1 MAASP
6 KISVV
11 IPTLNAEKEIDGLLV
26 CLEGQTMHPVE
37 IIVVDSAS
45 EDATAAEVAKHPDVV
60 LESIKR
66 SDFNHGLTRDFAL
79 RKTMGDYVCFL
90 TQDAVPTSERYLENL
105 VAPML
110 RDPSVA
116 LVSGRQLPKQDA
128 RRFEQLVRGFNYPAD
143 ASVRSKSDLPLY
155 GIKTFFASDVC
166 SCYRREAYVACGGF
180 PAVETNEDMLM
191 AARFIAAG
199 LKVAYEPAAEVYH
212 SHNLT
217 LRQQYARNKAVG
229 RFLEAHRDELMG
241 ASEIGEGGKLVKE
254 VSSRLIREGRF
265 LEFCAFGFDCAA
277 RLFGNR
283 KGRAEK
289 RKYKEGK

>member
-1 MAASP
+1 MSTSP

-11 IPTLNAEKEIDGLLV
+11 IPTLNAEKEIDGLLA
-26 CLEGQTMHPVE
+26 CLEGQTMYPVE

-45 EDATAAEVAKHPDVV
+45 EDATAAEVAKHPGVAF
-60 LESIKR
+60 EPIKR

-90 TQDAVPTSERYLENL
+90 TQDAVPASERYLENL
-105 VAPML
+105 IAPML
-110 RDPSVA
+110 RDPSIA
-116 LVSGRQLPKQDA
+116 LVSGRQLPKSDA
-128 RRFEQLVRGFNYPAD
+128 RRFEQLVRGFNYPAN
-143 ASVRSKSDLPLY
+143 ASVRSKSDLPAY

-166 SCYRREAYVACGGF
+166 SCYRREAYIACGGF

-199 LKVAYEPAAEVYH
+199 LKVVYEPAAEVYH

-217 LRQQYARNKAVG
+217 PRQQYARNKAVG
-229 RFLEAHRDELMG
+229 RFLEEHRAELMG

-254 VSSRLIREGRF
+254 VSGQLIREGRF

-277 RLFGNR
+277 RLLGNR
-283 KGRAEK
+283 KGRSEK
-289 RKYKEGK
+289 RNYKEDK